1 MGEPYFDDQTG
12 TVRDCKPYWCLEF
25 VAGVLKLAFKNHLKS
40 VDGRDDSIISAR
52 WKGIDDTK
60 SAALVLE
67 SDVSDQDI
75 GKEATEVAKAT
86 VAAGCHLVGGSDD
99 ERSDDQEQ
107 FQRSAPHWK
116 SRVNSR
122 SRVALKAG
130 SQLRGRCCT
139 SSPRGTTTDR
149 AMGTLPVG
157 APDIPQEGR
166 SELDVE
172 ESVVKSSPSAAKV
185 MISDAVSLHAAALT
199 RRLQL
204 KVFGLLLHE
213 PLPCSCQPKPRPM

>member
-149 AMGTLPVG
+149 AELDVG
-157 APDIPQEGR
+157 EGM

-185 MISDAVSLHAAALT
+185 MISDGVSLDADALT